1 MNEKNE
7 IAILCFSNQI
17 FPFAIP
23 TRADGNELSAYEI
36 ATHCIVNNY

>member
-1 MNEKNE
+1 MFFESD
-7 IAILCFSNQI
+7 F

-36 ATHCIVNNY
+36 ATLCIVNNY